1 MDDLKKLYETEF
13 AANFSD
19 DWYESYRRAVDDAL
33 SLPEKDWKHPR
44 FQRRLWDL
52 DEVVNIASGH
62 PPNVTSVA
70 SDPEVIRV
78 LWETKNLDLN
88 SNTERRATQLDIA
101 FDRISQRV
109 YKKHDIRRVT
119 ARLVRI
125 FAVLFPSDVLCL
137 LDDHPIQAL
146 RRYLKMPS
154 QRGLGQIGNH
164 VMIRD
169 RIRHDIDAT
178 RDLSTAIRH
187 SMFAC
192 YLWKK
197 VIEPQEESALPEG
210 PLLAEP
216 AAPPEPE
223 VADRPHIVLLPPAQ
237 QRKGMFTV
245 SDNLSLLLAIVRA
258 AEAGAGREELLA
270 AIATEAPRLNTNSR
284 TQLLSQAVTLGL
296 LTVSSGTYRPAESG
310 LALLEGQKPSN
321 VLARVFLR
329 NIFGF
334 AILLDELRHADGP
347 VTNADMMKEL
357 RQSWPNWTTNRM
369 PSMLIQWG
377 RRLGLV
383 ETRGG
388 ALQLTEDGEY
398 WASGLPDDLMARA
411 AMRDSSTADAESDEL
426 SPAVVEENVPAPAL
440 PSIDAILARFAE
452 DPELR
457 SLVFTD
463 DQIRLF
469 HAALTA
475 LEGKRFVLLAGLS
488 GTGKTSLARAYARA
502 CCDILGL
509 PAKRHYQETAVLPD
523 WTDPTGL
530 LGFVNPLANPPAY
543 QETETLRFLM
553 AADSQRDQPFFLCLD
568 EMNLARVEHYFA
580 PFLSA
585 MEGRSTRLSI
595 HAAGDVVENVPTTI
609 PWPRNLVIV
618 GTVNMDE
625 TTHPF
630 SDKVLDRTFT
640 FEFWDVD
647 LPGWRK
653 RALAK
658 EGAEP
663 ALVGRVGDALEALYA
678 ALYPARRHFG
688 YRACDEVLAFC
699 RAFAGTDPA
708 VALDAAVLAKVL
720 PKIRGDD
727 GGALP
732 KALEEA
738 RAVCSA
744 HALKASADRLARM
757 AEQLRAQGI
766 VRFWS

>member
-1 MDDLKKLYETEF
+1 MEGLRKLYEIDFEAEF
-13 AANFSD
+13 SEEWHTN
-19 DWYESYRRAVDDAL
+19 YIRAVADAHT
-33 SLPEKDWKHPR
+33 LPEAEWKHPR
-44 FQRRLWDL
+44 YQMRLWDM
-52 DEVVNIASGH
+52 DEVASVGLGRSVNVSGA
-62 PPNVTSVA
+62 A
-70 SDPEVIRV
+70 SDPQVIEA
-78 LWETKNLDLN
+78 LWALKSLKLSSSTG
-88 SNTERRATQLDIA
+88 ERARQLDVA
-101 FDRISQRV
+101 FEGVMRLV
-109 YKKHDIRRVT
+109 HPKHNVRRPS

-125 FAVLFPSDVLCL
+125 FAVLFPHDVLCL
-137 LDDHPIQAL
+137 LDDRRIQGL
-146 RRYLKMPS
+146 RRFLKMPA
-154 QRGLGQIGNH
+154 QRGMGLLGHH
-164 VMIRD
+164 VMIRQE
-169 RIRHDIDAT
+169 
-178 RDLSTAIRH
+178 LSREIGVADDEPEAIRQ
-187 SMFAC
+187 SMFAW
-192 YLWKK
+192 YLWERM
-197 VIEPQEESALPEG
+197 IEPQEEIALPADVPSIE
-210 PLLAEP
+210 
-216 AAPPEPE
+216 AAPPLEPK
-223 VADRPHIVLLPPAQ
+223 ATDRPHVVLLPPAQ

-245 SDNLSLLLAIVRA
+245 SDNLTLLLAIVRA

-270 AIATEAPRLNTNSR
+270 AIATEAPRLGANSR
-284 TQLLSQAVTLGL
+284 AQLLSQAVTLGL
-296 LTVSSGTYRPAESG
+296 LTVSSGTYQPTEAG

-321 VLARVFLR
+321 ILTKVFLR
-329 NIFGF
+329 YIFGF

-347 VTNADMMKEL
+347 VSNAAMMREL
-357 RQSWPNWTTNRM
+357 RRSWPNWTTNRM
-369 PSMLIQWG
+369 PSMLIQWV

-383 ETRGG
+383 EARGG
-388 ALQLTEDGEY
+388 VLQLTEDGEY
-398 WASGLPDDLMARA
+398 WASGLPEDDAARA
-411 AMRDSSTADAESDEL
+411 AMRDISEADPDTDDL
-426 SPAVVEENVPAPAL
+426 VPAAAEDESEPAPPL
-440 PSIDAILARFAE
+440 PPIDAILARFAE
-452 DPELR
+452 EPDLR
-457 SLVFTD
+457 SLVFSP

-475 LEGKRFVLLAGLS
+475 LDDKRFVLLAGLS

-509 PAKRHYQETAVLPD
+509 PGKRHYQETAVLPD

-595 HAAGDVVENVPTTI
+595 HAVGDVVENVPTTI

-630 SDKVLDRTFT
+630 SDKVLDRAFT

-647 LPGWRK
+647 LPGWRQ
-653 RALAK
+653 RALNK
-658 EGAEP
+658 GADP
-663 ALVGRVGDALEALYA
+663 DLVGRVGDALEALYA

-699 RAFAGTDPA
+699 RAFAGPDPA

-720 PKIRGDD
+720 PKVRGDD

-732 KALEEA
+732 KALEDA

-744 HALKASADRLARM
+744 HALKTSADRLARM
-757 AEQLRAQGI
+757 AEQLRAQGV